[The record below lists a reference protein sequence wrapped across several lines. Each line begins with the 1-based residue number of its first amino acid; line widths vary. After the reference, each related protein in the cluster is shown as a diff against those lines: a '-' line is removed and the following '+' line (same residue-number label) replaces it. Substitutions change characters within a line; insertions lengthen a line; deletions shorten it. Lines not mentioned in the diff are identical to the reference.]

1 MPFEQDERIT
11 FIRGFLKRPQQVGSV
26 IPSSRFLERRVVELA
41 EINTARTIVELG
53 PGTGGTT
60 RAILRAMP
68 AQATL
73 LGIEIDP
80 QFHAFVSSTS
90 DPRLITHLGSAE
102 DLREIMQEHGLA
114 GANVVIS
121 GIPFSTMN
129 LGRAA
134 DVLGAI
140 SSVLLPG
147 GRFIAY
153 QVRRRVESLCRPFFG
168 RPQVGVELFNIPPV
182 WVYRWEKRNGAT
194 VFADS

>member
-41 EINTARTIVELG
+41 RVGSARTVVELG

-68 AQATL
+68 ADAAL

-80 QFHAFVSSTS
+80 QFHAFTSSIR
-90 DPRLITHLGSAE
+90 DPRLIVHLGSAA
-102 DLREIMQEHGLA
+102 DLGRIMNEHGLA
-114 GANVVIS
+114 GADAVIS

-129 LGRAA
+129 LAVAA
-134 DVLGAI
+134 DILDAV

-147 GRFIAY
+147 GCFVAY
-153 QVRRRVESLCRPFFG
+153 QVRRRVEALCRPFFG
-168 RPQVGVELFNIPPV
+168 RAQVAIELFNIPPV
-182 WVYRWEKRNGAT
+182 WVYRWEKHNG
-194 VFADS
+194 SRQYPI